1 MSLKAIITAITLGS
15 ASLAAVQ
22 TADASPRDRIEHRDI
37 RADRRDI
44 RHDRRDIRADR
55 RDIRVDRARFERGRF
70 ERGRFD
76 RRWGR

>member
-44 RHDRRDIRADR
+44 R
-55 RDIRVDRARFERGRF
+55 VDRARFERGRF